1 MNATALLA
9 REGVRRLAT
18 LLDNGPAWLEVDR
31 ACTALGIVHVPLPL
45 FFTPE
50 QIGHALRSA
59 GVDAVLTSEA
69 IAPRFAPAPA
79 QPWVLGTDR
88 LVLLRLPFAATPLP
102 EGTSKITFTSGTT
115 GAPKGVCLAAARAG
129 EGRRLILQ
137 LGPHLAAQGF
147 QWVVSTLTEELRQL
161 FVRLGVVPYALGRA
175 DAAALGE
182 AARDWGSYY
191 EHRPVVLAGQLP
203 LALRQLRQ
211 RGLVDHGGTA

>member
-1 MNATALLA
+1 MPIASSAGQPVLPGARQLVLHGPDDPQRHDVESFIRGVFARRFGATLT
-9 REGVRRLAT
+9 RLA
-18 LLDNGPAWLEVDR
+18 PWLVSLRDE
-31 ACTALGIVHVPLPL
+31 AGIVAAAGYRPGVDGPL
-45 FFTPE
+45 FLE
-50 QIGHALRSA
+50 HYL
-59 GVDAVLTSEA
+59 DAPVEDRLASFEG
-69 IAPRFAPAPA
+69 RAPARA
-79 QPWVLGTDR
+79 SIVEVGH
-88 LVLLRLPFAATPLP
+88 
-102 EGTSKITFTSGTT
+102 
-115 GAPKGVCLAAARAG
+115 LAAARAG

-175 DAAALGE
+175 DAAALGD

-211 RGLVDHGGTA
+211 RGLADHGGTA

>member
-1 MNATALLA
+1 MPTVPLA
-9 REGVRRLAT
+9 GQPGLHSARRLA
-18 LLDNGPAWLEVDR
+18 LHGPDDAERGEVESFIR
-31 ACTALGIVHVPLPL
+31 GVFAQRFGAAL
-45 FFTPE
+45 T
-50 QIGHALRSA
+50 
-59 GVDAVLTSEA
+59 
-69 IAPRFAPAPA
+69 RFAPKLVSLRDDTGIVAAAGYRPGNDGTMFLERYLDAPVEQALASFEGSAPA
-79 QPWVLGTDR
+79 RASIVEVGH
-88 LVLLRLPFAATPLP
+88 
-102 EGTSKITFTSGTT
+102 
-115 GAPKGVCLAAARAG
+115 LAAARAG

-203 LALRQLRQ
+203 LALRQ

>member
-1 MNATALLA
+1 MPIAPLA
-9 REGVRRLAT
+9 APLPRSGTRRLV
-18 LLDNGPAWLEVDR
+18 LHGPDDPQRGEVESFIR
-31 ACTALGIVHVPLPL
+31 TVFAQRFGA
-45 FFTPE
+45 
-50 QIGHALRSA
+50 S
-59 GVDAVLTSEA
+59 LT
-69 IAPRFAPAPA
+69 RFAP
-79 QPWVLGTDR
+79 R
-88 LVLLRLPFAATPLP
+88 LVSLHDDSGIVAAAGYRPGAEGALFLERYLDTPVEDALASFDGSAP
-102 EGTSKITFTSGTT
+102 ERASIVEVGH
-115 GAPKGVCLAAARAG
+115 LASARAG
-129 EGRRLILQ
+129 EGKRLILQ